1 MFKKECRLINDVLL
15 VVAFRGLFCFF
26 LTQRTFKEKKL
37 QEP

>member
-1 MFKKECRLINDVLL
+1 MFKKERRLISDVLL
-15 VVAFRGLFCFF
+15 VGAFRGF